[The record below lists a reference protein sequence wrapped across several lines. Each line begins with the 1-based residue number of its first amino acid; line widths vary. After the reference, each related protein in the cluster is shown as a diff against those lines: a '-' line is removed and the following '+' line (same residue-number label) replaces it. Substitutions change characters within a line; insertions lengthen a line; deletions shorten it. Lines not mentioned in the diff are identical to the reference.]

1 MGTILS
7 RAYERFYVSKKIR
20 VIMVGLD
27 AAGKTTIL
35 YKLNLGEVITHTPTI
50 GINLEILEYR
60 FGSITAWDLGGSS
73 RLRLLWLHYYENT
86 QGLIFVVDSI
96 DRDRI
101 EDAREELHR
110 LVNEE
115 LLKEAVVL
123 VLANKQ
129 DLPGAMTTE
138 EITEKLELCSIRGRN
153 WLIQGCSAI
162 HGEGLFEG
170 LEWISTA
177 IYEKKVDN

>member
-7 RAYERFYVSKKIR
+7 NAYERLFADKKMR
-20 VIMVGLD
+20 LIMVGLD

-35 YKLNLGEVITHTPTI
+35 YKLKLGEVLTQIPII
-50 GINLEILEYR
+50 GICLEMVEFRDVSIL
-60 FGSITAWDLGGSS
+60 AWDVGGSYKIRPLS
-73 RLRLLWLHYYENT
+73 LDYYKNV

>member
-7 RAYERFYVSKKIR
+7 NAYERLFADKKMR
-20 VIMVGLD
+20 LIMVGLD

-35 YKLNLGEVITHTPTI
+35 YKLKLGEVLTQIPII
-50 GINLEILEYR
+50 GICLEMVEFRDVSIL
-60 FGSITAWDLGGSS
+60 AWDVGGCD
-73 RLRLLWLHYYENT
+73 RIRPLWLHYYKNV
-86 QGLIFVVDSI
+86 QGLIFVVDSC

-101 EDAREELHR
+101 DDACEGLKK

-115 LLKEAVVL
+115 LLREAVVL
-123 VLANKQ
+123 VFANKQ

-138 EITEKLELCSIRGRN
+138 EITEKLNLCAIRGRN
-153 WLIQGCSAI
+153 WIIQGCSAVK
-162 HGEGLFEG
+162 GDRLYEG

-177 IYEKKVDN
+177 ICKG